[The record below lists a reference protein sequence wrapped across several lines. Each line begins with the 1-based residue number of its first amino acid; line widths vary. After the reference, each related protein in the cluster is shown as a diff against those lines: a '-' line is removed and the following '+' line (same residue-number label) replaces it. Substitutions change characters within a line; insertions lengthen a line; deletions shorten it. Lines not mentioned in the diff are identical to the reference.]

1 MLTGQQG
8 FPPGTRQR
16 ILYLTAEAMAAL
28 DVLSYSGSPKDMPMN
43 MRDFA
48 AEINTAAEQFR
59 WDAKKQVRDFE
70 LLFGAADLG

>member
-1 MLTGQQG
+1 
-8 FPPGTRQR
+8 
-16 ILYLTAEAMAAL
+16 MAAL